1 MAFELQQL
9 RQALAL
15 ARHGSFVRAAGA
27 LHISQ
32 PALSRS
38 IQNLERSFGSQ
49 LFERTPGG
57 VVPTDLGR
65 LYLER
70 ARELLR
76 IADELDRE
84 SIRDRRLASGRLSFG
99 GGPIPSAAFLGRAIA
114 RFAKDHP
121 AVSVHLLSRDW
132 EELLIALRAR
142 EIDYFIAE
150 TSTLLA
156 EVDLDVQALPSR
168 HPMYWIGRAGH
179 ELAQREALTLK
190 DLLAYP
196 LAAPPRIPPRIFEP
210 LIEAHRDAHP
220 GRASAP
226 FPAVRCS
233 SQSTLKQVLAHSD
246 LVTATMPSC
255 FAAELE
261 SGQLV
266 ILHSQATMR
275 LEYGLVSVKGCV
287 LSEAAV
293 QMRRY
298 IIEAEHD
305 CAVEEGDLVARL
317 LRRGISRK
325 ARRSYRVAS

>member
-15 ARHGSFVRAAGA
+15 AQHGSFVRAAGA

-49 LFERTPGG
+49 LFARTPGG

-65 LYLER
+65 VYLDR

-84 SIRDRRLASGRLSFG
+84 SIRDRRLASGKVTFG

-114 RFAKDHP
+114 RFAQDHP
-121 AVSVHLLSRDW
+121 AVSVQLISHDW

-142 EIDYFIAE
+142 ELDYFIGE

-156 EVDLDVQALPSR
+156 EVDLEIQVLPSR
-168 HPMYWIGRAGH
+168 HPMYWIARAGH
-179 ELAQREALTLK
+179 ELGERESLTLK
-190 DLLAYP
+190 DLLSWP

-210 LIEAHRDAHP
+210 LLEAHRAAHP
-220 GRASAP
+220 GRAAAP

-233 SQSTLKQVLAHSD
+233 SQSTLRQVLAHSD
-246 LVTATMPSC
+246 LITASMPSC
-255 FAAELE
+255 FAAELQ
-261 SGQLV
+261 SGQLM
-266 ILHSQATMR
+266 ILHSEASMR
-275 LEYGLVSVKGCV
+275 LEYGLVSLKGAL
-287 LSEAAV
+287 LSEAAG

-298 IIEAEHD
+298 IIDAEHD
-305 CAVEEGDLVARL
+305 CAVEEGDMVARL
-317 LRRGISRK
+317 LRERARLRAREARK
-325 ARRSYRVAS
+325 RSA